1 MVLPPNCQWKSD
13 ELMPKIRNASLHALS
28 LLKLTY
34 QNMRISRSELGAMTG
49 YSAFLVSKLCDSLLK
64 KGFITEV
71 GSGDSSGGRRPTLL
85 SIAPGLGT
93 IAGLHVGRVNA
104 RVVITDI
111 CGNELAF
118 LKAPSRVNVGP
129 SVAMPHL
136 IELVE
141 RGLQRANVKR
151 EELLGIGVGISGIL
165 DRSSGTTLYWPK
177 VPQWVNVPV
186 QRIFADHFG
195 FAPEIEDT
203 PRTMALAERR
213 LGLARQAENWIYLMI
228 GASMGSALFMNRELY
243 TGTRGFSGEFG
254 HISVKDDGP
263 LCGCGNRGCL
273 NTFVS
278 ATALIHA
285 AKQAVSEGLSAHLWE
300 LCDGNEDHIS
310 VDLIVRAAAAGDRYS
325 VRLLNDLGACLGKAM
340 VVLVHLLDPELIVVG
355 GGLAAD
361 AGQLLLPIIR
371 NAVLDGVLPLTA
383 KNLRIEVSELREVDW
398 AIGASLLVGEK
409 ALEKLFLSRQDPP
422 KANTRRA
429 DAPVRRTRAKKAVVA

>member
-1 MVLPPNCQWKSD
+1 
-13 ELMPKIRNASLHALS
+13 MPKIRNAALHALD
-28 LLKLTY
+28 LLKLLY
-34 QNMRISRSELGAMTG
+34 ENVRISRSDLSAMTG

-85 SIAPGLGT
+85 SIAPGLGK

-118 LKAPSRVNVGP
+118 LKMPSRVIAGP

-136 IELVE
+136 IDLLESALHK
-141 RGLQRANVKR
+141 ANVR
-151 EELLGIGVGISGIL
+151 RDELLGIGVGISGIL
-165 DRSSGTTLYWPK
+165 DRNTGTTLYWPK

-186 QRIFADHFG
+186 RQIFADHFG
-195 FAPEIEDT
+195 IAPEIEDT

-213 LGLARQAENWIYLMI
+213 LGLAQQAKNWVYLMV
-228 GASMGSALFMNRELY
+228 GASVGSAIFVNRELF
-243 TGTRGFSGEFG
+243 TGSRGFSGEFG
-254 HISVKDDGP
+254 HITVKDDGP

-278 ATALIHA
+278 ATALIQSA
-285 AKQAVSEGLSAHLWE
+285 RSAVSEGLSPQLWE
-300 LCDGNEDHIS
+300 LCKGEVDRIS
-310 VDLIVRAAAAGDRYS
+310 VELIVRSAASGDRYS
-325 VRLLNDLGACLGKAM
+325 VRLLNDLGGCLGKAI
-340 VVLVHLLDPELIVVG
+340 VVLMHLLDPELIVIG

-361 AGQLLLPIIR
+361 AGEVLLPMIHKTVI
-371 NAVLDGVLPLTA
+371 DGVLPLTA
-383 KNLRIEVSELREVDW
+383 QNLGIQVSELRELDW

-409 ALEKLFLSRQDPP
+409 ALEKLYLSKQEVP
-422 KANTRRA
+422 KSSVRRA
-429 DAPVRRTRAKKAVVA
+429 KLQSGERQNKAAILR

>member
-1 MVLPPNCQWKSD
+1 
-13 ELMPKIRNASLHALS
+13 MPKIRNASLHALG
-28 LLKLTY
+28 LLKLMY
-34 QNMRISRSELGAMTG
+34 QNVRISRSELSGITG

-85 SIAPGLGT
+85 SIAPGLGK

-118 LKAPSRVNVGP
+118 LKSPSRVSVGP

-136 IELVE
+136 IDLVE
-141 RGLQRANVKR
+141 KALQKAKVKR

-165 DRSSGTTLYWPK
+165 DRSTGTTLYWPK

-186 QRIFADHFG
+186 RRIFADHFG
-195 FAPEIEDT
+195 IPPEIEDT

-213 LGLARQAENWIYLMI
+213 LGLARQAENWVYLMI
-228 GASMGSALFMNRELY
+228 GASMGSAIFMNRELY
-243 TGTRGFSGEFG
+243 TGSRGFSGEFG

-263 LCGCGNRGCL
+263 VCGCGNRGCL

-278 ATALIHA
+278 ASALIHSA
-285 AKQAVSEGLSAHLWE
+285 QTALSEGLSAHLWE
-300 LCDGNEDHIS
+300 LCDGDAGQIS

-340 VVLVHLLDPELIVVG
+340 VVLVHLLDPELIILG

-371 NAVLDGVLPLTA
+371 KAVLDGVLPLTA
-383 KNLRIEVSELREVDW
+383 QNLSIQISELREVDW

-409 ALEKLFLSRQDPP
+409 ALEKLFLSPQEPP
-422 KANTRRA
+422 KNAVRKAETVTRQA
-429 DAPVRRTRAKKAVVA
+429 QIKEAVTG

>member
-1 MVLPPNCQWKSD
+1 
-13 ELMPKIRNASLHALS
+13 MPKIRNTSLHALG
-28 LLKLTY
+28 LLKLLY
-34 QNMRISRSELGAMTG
+34 QNVRISRSDLSAMTG
-49 YSAFLVSKLCDSLLK
+49 YSAFLVSKLCDALLK

-85 SIAPGLGT
+85 SIAPGLGK

-118 LKAPSRVNVGP
+118 LKMPSRVNVGP
-129 SVAMPHL
+129 SVAIPHL
-136 IELVE
+136 IDLVE
-141 RGLQRANVKR
+141 KGLQKANVKR

-165 DRSSGTTLYWPK
+165 DRSTGTTLYWPK

-186 QRIFADHFG
+186 RRIFADHFG
-195 FAPEIEDT
+195 IAPEIEDT

-213 LGLARQAENWIYLMI
+213 LGLARQAENWVYLMI
-228 GASMGSALFMNRELY
+228 GASMGSAIFIKRELY
-243 TGTRGFSGEFG
+243 TGSRGFSGEFG
-254 HISVKDDGP
+254 HVNVKNDGP
-263 LCGCGNRGCL
+263 LCGCGNCGCL

-285 AKQAVSEGLSAHLWE
+285 AQAAVSEGLSAQLWE
-300 LCDGNEDHIS
+300 LCDGDVGQIS

-325 VRLLNDLGACLGKAM
+325 VRLLNDLGTCLGKAM
-340 VVLVHLLDPELIVVG
+340 VVLIHLLDPELIIVG

-361 AGQLLLPIIR
+361 AGQFLMPIIHK
-371 NAVLDGVLPLTA
+371 AVSDGVLPLTA
-383 KNLRIEVSELREVDW
+383 QNLSIQISELREVDW

-409 ALEKLFLSRQDPP
+409 ALEKLFLSKQEAP
-422 KANTRRA
+422 KSGVRKVETLPRITRSK
-429 DAPVRRTRAKKAVVA
+429 DAVSG